1 MKIGVGNKGFTLIE
15 VMISL
20 AIFAVFAAAF
30 VVNQGY
36 LITDSTVI
44 REESFLKDLAE
55 NTINE
60 VIENPPELRESL
72 TVTPETKTFEKNED
86 YEYTITYKKMIIPDI
101 SKMRGNDENNED
113 SNADLEARLFTQ
125 VKENLEKILW
135 QVEVRVKNKITNET
149 FSLSTW
155 LYNDMAQVKIEGL

>member
-1 MKIGVGNKGFTLIE
+1 MKIGAGNKGFTLIE